1 MFPFE
6 SLNWLAIIASVV
18 AAMVLGMIWYGPL
31 FGKPWMKLVG
41 LTQKDAEKDMAQ
53 SMILGL
59 LNSLVIAV
67 VISLLLNMMNI
78 TELSAGLQLGALVSI
93 GFFATNEAS
102 AVIWQKT
109 PCKLFLINAGYA
121 FVMVEAT
128 VLILMQWPW

>member
-1 MFPFE
+1 MFPLE
-6 SLNWLAIIASVV
+6 SLNWLALIASVA
-18 AAMVLGMIWYGPL
+18 AAMFLGMIWYGPL

-41 LTQKDAEKDMAQ
+41 LTKQAAEANMAR

-59 LNSLVIAV
+59 LNSLVIAIAV
-67 VISLLLNMMNI
+67 SLLLSMMNI

-93 GFFATNEAS
+93 GFFASNEAS
-102 AVIWQKT
+102 AAIWQKT

-121 FVMVEAT
+121 FVMVEAI